1 MAIIHGEGIE
11 RTDIDTAFQHISFSH
26 ADAEKLA
33 SQTPVV
39 RILPEVNVLKLGGQ
53 SMMDRGR
60 SAVIPVLEEICEI
73 KDQYPVLL
81 GVGGGTR
88 ARHAYSV
95 ALDLDLPTSI
105 LAKLGMA
112 APMQN
117 ARMLQILLAKHGG
130 VLIDHDDFG
139 KLPLYYKLGCL
150 PILPGMPPFEYWEKP
165 AKIGRIPL
173 HRTDAGVYLT
183 AEVLGARSCI
193 FVKDERG
200 LYTAN
205 PKVDKSATFIDKV
218 HAGELLEMGLPDLV
232 IEPVVLE
239 YLTRARCVKEIQ
251 IIDGRVRGNLTRALA
266 GEHVGTIIHG

>member
-165 AKIGRIPL
+165 AKTGRIPI

-218 HAGELLEMGLPDLV
+218 HAGELLEMGLPDL
-232 IEPVVLE
+232 ILEPVVLE